1 MRFLDFLITDSCS
14 YNIFT
19 TGYSDK
25 ILWYSVNEA
34 QLEVS
39 ILGQS
44 TIEPN
49 LSFGAVDH
57 ANKNIYFV
65 HEVQNYTNIKQKWTN
80 SGAVSRWTLSKE
92 IKGNSNVPTLTK
104 QEVKHAL
111 LISNAERVN

>member
-1 MRFLDFLITDSCS
+1 MYSFSFLDLWITDPGS

-25 ILWYSVNEA
+25 IIWYSVNEA
-34 QLEVS
+34 QSEVS

-65 HEVQNYTNIKQKWTN
+65 HEVQNYTNIEPKWTN
-80 SGAVSRWTLSKE
+80 SGAVSRWTLSNE
-92 IKGNSNVPTLTK
+92 IKGNSNIPALSK
-104 QEVKHAL
+104 QEV
-111 LISNAERVN
+111 SYDNN